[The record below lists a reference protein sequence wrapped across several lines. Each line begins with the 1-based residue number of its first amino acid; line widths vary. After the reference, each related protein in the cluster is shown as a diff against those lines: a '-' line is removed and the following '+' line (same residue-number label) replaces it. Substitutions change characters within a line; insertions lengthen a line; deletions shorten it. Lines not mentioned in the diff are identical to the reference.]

1 MNLSNLLQTITK
13 EIAAIE
19 NSEITAGKNVS
30 TTQTY
35 LSDVNS
41 FIREL

>member
-19 NSEITAGKNVS
+19 NSEITGGKNVS

-35 LSDVNS
+35 LADVNS

>member
-1 MNLSNLLQTITK
+1 MNLINLLQTITK

-19 NSEITAGKNVS
+19 NSEIARGKNVS

-35 LSDVNS
+35 LYGVNS